1 MPGRFT
7 CVAFVAI
14 GSITAT
20 VALSHSGATGIV
32 KERMDGM
39 KAMTEG
45 LKSLVPMIKKERP
58 YDPQA
63 VRDVATLLQS
73 HAGQNMLELFPEGS
87 LQTPTEARPEIWT
100 NWDDFSRHAMR
111 LSVLA
116 RGLALSA
123 DTGLGAPGSA
133 TQTTI
138 TGTSTAQEI
147 EALPVPVVLN
157 AIGENCLACHTDYR
171 IKTD

>member
-1 MPGRFT
+1 MSGRLIG
-7 CVAFVAI
+7 AALLAI
-14 GSITAT
+14 SSITAT
-20 VALSHSGATGIV
+20 IALAHSGATGIV

-58 YDPQA
+58 YDPQT
-63 VRDVATLLQS
+63 VRDVATVLQT

-87 LQTPTEARPEIWT
+87 LQMPTEARPEIWT
-100 NWDDFSRHAMR
+100 NWEDFSRQAMR
-111 LSVLA
+111 LSVMA
-116 RGLALSA
+116 QGLALSA
-123 DTGLGAPGSA
+123 ETGLAAPGSA
-133 TQTTI
+133 QVTI
-138 TGTSTAQEI
+138 TGATTAQEI
-147 EALPVPVVLN
+147 GALPVPVVLN

>member
-1 MPGRFT
+1 MPTQFARAVLFT
-7 CVAFVAI
+7 I

-39 KAMTEG
+39 KTMTDG
-45 LKSLVPMIKKERP
+45 LKQLVPMIKKEVP

-63 VRDVATLLQS
+63 VREVAALLQT
-73 HAGQNMLELFPEGS
+73 HAGQNMLDLFPEGS

-100 NWDDFSRHAMR
+100 NWDDFSRQAMR
-111 LSVLA
+111 LSVMA
-116 RGLALSA
+116 QGLALSA
-123 DTGLGAPGSA
+123 DTGLSAPGP
-133 TQTTI
+133 TTV
-138 TGTSTAQEI
+138 TGLTTPQEI
-147 EALPVPVVLN
+147 GALPVPVVLN

-171 IKTD
+171 TKTE